1 MIYLSVDFS
10 KAWYEGNNK
19 QGIVLRFYINLQNI
33 NENICKGV
41 IYLNKWI
48 LMGKLWGQSSMESTL
63 KEKDVLFIT
72 SNIAKIIIISI
83 RYVII

>member
-1 MIYLSVDFS
+1 
-10 KAWYEGNNK
+10 
-19 QGIVLRFYINLQNI
+19 
-33 NENICKGV
+33 
-41 IYLNKWI
+41 
-48 LMGKLWGQSSMESTL
+48 MESTL